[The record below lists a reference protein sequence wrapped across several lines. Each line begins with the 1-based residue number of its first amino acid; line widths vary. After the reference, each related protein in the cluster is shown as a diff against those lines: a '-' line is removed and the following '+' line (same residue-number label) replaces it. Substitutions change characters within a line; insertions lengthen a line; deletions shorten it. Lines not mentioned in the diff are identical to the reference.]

1 MHRFVL
7 DFGTRSRRP
16 VRTAIIASVLSV
28 CCAGYAQAWTRHHW
42 AAPVISGTPPTTD
55 TAGTA
60 YSFTPTASA
69 PSGYTISFSISGKPA
84 WASFNTS
91 TGRLSGTPTAANVGS
106 YSNIII
112 SAKDSAGSRSLAPFS
127 ITVSNPTVSNP
138 PQTISG
144 QPLTSVNVGSPYTF
158 TPTASDSDGDKL
170 TFSVTNMPAWAG
182 FSTSTG
188 TLSGTPG
195 STSAG
200 TYANIIISVSDG
212 ITSVSLPAFSIS
224 VNQTSSGSATLSWTP
239 PNQNSDGSAL
249 TNLAGYK
256 IHYGTSASNLTQTA
270 QVANPGLTSYV
281 LSNLS
286 SATWYFGV
294 TAYTSAGTESP
305 ISNVGSKAIQ

>member
-1 MHRFVL
+1 MKRFVL
-7 DFGTRSRRP
+7 NFGTRSRRP
-16 VRTAIIASVLSV
+16 VRTAVIASVLSV
-28 CCAGYAQAWTRHHW
+28 CCAVHTQAWARHHW
-42 AAPVISGTPPTTD
+42 AAPVISGTPATTD
-55 TAGTA
+55 TAGQA

-91 TGRLSGTPTAANVGS
+91 TGQLSGTPTTANVGS
-106 YSNIII
+106 YSNIVI
-112 SAKDSAGSRSLAPFS
+112 SARDSAGSSSLAPFS
-127 ITVSNPTVSNP
+127 ITVSNPTVSNTP
-138 PQTISG
+138 PTISG

-170 TFSVTNMPAWAG
+170 TFSVTNMPAWAS

-188 TLSGTPG
+188 TLSGTPA

-200 TYANIIISVSDG
+200 TYANIIIAVSDG

-224 VNQTSSGSATLSWTP
+224 VNQTSSGSATLTWTP
-239 PNQNSDGSAL
+239 PTQNSDGSAL

-256 IHYGTSASNLTQTA
+256 IHYGTSTSNLTQTV

-305 ISNVGSKAIQ
+305 LSNVASKAIP